1 MKLKKLY
8 FSYYETKSKASLFVN
23 IILLFGSDTKSYTI
37 TSCVYVTYTK
47 KGLHNKVCGIPTY
60 KTPEHAET
68 ETKHFYI

>member
-1 MKLKKLY
+1 
-8 FSYYETKSKASLFVN
+8 
-23 IILLFGSDTKSYTI
+23 LFGSDTKSYTI
-37 TSCVYVTYTK
+37 TSCIYVTYTK